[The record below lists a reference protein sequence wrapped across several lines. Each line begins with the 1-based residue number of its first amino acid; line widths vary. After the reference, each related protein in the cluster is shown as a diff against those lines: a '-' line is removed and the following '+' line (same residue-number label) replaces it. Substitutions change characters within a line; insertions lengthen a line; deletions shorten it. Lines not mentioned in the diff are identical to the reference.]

1 MYKLLFLIVLVWALL
16 EDDELIKLS
25 REQSYDSNRLKL
37 LEYYKFPMTDAPSL
51 EEFLKTFTYD
61 RHKIDAFTRVIIQP
75 SSIKAHLIVLKSL
88 TYDSSRREVLRKC
101 YIKNID
107 KKLDNI
113 TSIIKTISID
123 IDETI
128 KILEKCYPKAM
139 KDYRKNIHTDK
150 VETDDNS
157 IENAIIS
164 GVSYE
169 VNSDG
174 KLIKNP
180 GSIYLPS
187 NGKIPDKYLADGW
200 KIKADVGAKIGY
212 YTVFDSRGSTFAR
225 AKYDKQNNIIYLAGV
240 RLAGLKINGKSMNI
254 DLMYKDDVMIYDA
267 WTRLKKFFPDIN
279 LNTVFTDEYYNKMRG
294 LDM

>member
-16 EDDELIKLS
+16 EDDELITLS

-37 LEYYKFPMTDAPSL
+37 LEYHKFPMTDAPSL
-51 EEFLKTFTYD
+51 EEFLHTFTYD
-61 RHKIDAFTRVIIQP
+61 EYIIDAFTRVITQP

-101 YIKNID
+101 CIKNID

-113 TSIIKTISID
+113 TSIIKTISSD
-123 IDETI
+123 TDETI
-128 KILEKCYPKAM
+128 KILEKYYPKAM
-139 KDYRKNIHTDK
+139 KSYKKDIRSDGTVK
-150 VETDDNS
+150 TDDNS

-169 VNSDG
+169 VNADG
-174 KLIKNP
+174 KLVKNP

-200 KIKADVGAKIGY
+200 KIKADVA
-212 YTVFDSRGSTFAR
+212 
-225 AKYDKQNNIIYLAGV
+225 
-240 RLAGLKINGKSMNI
+240 LK
-254 DLMYKDDVMIYDA
+254 
-267 WTRLKKFFPDIN
+267 
-279 LNTVFTDEYYNKMRG
+279 
-294 LDM
+294 